1 MVIAKFIQR
10 SNNRDLSTMM
20 QALGA
25 CMLDILTKSTSG
37 LEGDGKAGHQT
48 TVPLSETQNFA

>member
-1 MVIAKFIQR
+1 MIAKFIQR